1 MNILCAFSV
10 TMRMT
15 LLAFVAGLAI
25 GLVLGYRTSVDPPE
39 QSRPPAAGASSPQA
53 TGAPTLGW
61 SVRPH

>member
-10 TMRMT
+10 TVRMT
-15 LLAFVAGLAI
+15 LLAFVAGLVV
-25 GLVLGYRTSVDPPE
+25 GLVLGYRTSADPPE
-39 QSRPPAAGASSPQA
+39 QNRPPAAGATPLRA